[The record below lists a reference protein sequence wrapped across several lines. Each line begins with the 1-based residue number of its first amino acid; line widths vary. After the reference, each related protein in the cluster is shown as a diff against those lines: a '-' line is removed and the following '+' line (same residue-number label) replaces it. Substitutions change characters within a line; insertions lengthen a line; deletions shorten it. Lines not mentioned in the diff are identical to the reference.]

1 MEVRNNNKAVE
12 TELAKVYY
20 KKNSRRNEILVLS
33 IAMSL
38 FLLYAAFSIASG
50 KIRADYLI
58 DIRGMG
64 TLATISL
71 ENGSEEQFNQ
81 MKSLPYIS
89 EVGLKKTLIE

>member
-58 DIRGMG
+58 D
-64 TLATISL
+64 
-71 ENGSEEQFNQ
+71 
-81 MKSLPYIS
+81 
-89 EVGLKKTLIE
+89 